1 MNPFLSFISS
11 SISGLVSPITNHF
24 TKKNDNKT
32 KIKLQQIERL
42 KNSDDSLA
50 EWESIQAEGANS
62 SWKDEWITL
71 IITLPIPVIFVSV
84 ILSVLL
90 DDPLIAEAAKDGVTA
105 LKELVPNYD
114 ELLYIVCLAAIGIK
128 AFKR

>member
-1 MNPFLSFISS
+1 MSVLSVLSS
-11 SISGLVSPITNHF
+11 FGSGLISPITNHF

-32 KIKLQQIERL
+32 KVKQQQIQRL
-42 KNSDDSLA
+42 MNSDDKEA
-50 EWESIQAEGANS
+50 EWEAIQAESGNN

-90 DDPLIAEAAKDGVTA
+90 EDPAIAEAAKAGVFA
-105 LKELVPNYD
+105 IKELVPNYD

>member
-1 MNPFLSFISS
+1 MKWLADIA
-11 SISGLVSPITNHF
+11 SGLVSPITNHF

-32 KIKLQQIERL
+32 KVKQQQIQRL
-42 KNSDDSLA
+42 MNADDQEA
-50 EWESIQAEGANS
+50 EWEAIQAESGNN

-84 ILSVLL
+84 ILSVMF
-90 DDPLIAEAAKDGVTA
+90 DNPLMAEAAKAGVKA
-105 LKELVPNYD
+105 IKELVPNYA

-128 AFKR
+128 AFKK

>member
-1 MNPFLSFISS
+1 MSWFT
-11 SISGLVSPITNHF
+11 SIVSGVVSPITNHF

-32 KIKLQQIERL
+32 KVKLEQIDRL
-42 KNSDDSLA
+42 KNSDDALA
-50 EWESIQAEGANS
+50 EWETIQAEGGNN

-84 ILSVLL
+84 ILSVFL
-90 DDPLIAEAAKDGVTA
+90 DDPMIAEAAKAGVSA
-105 LKELVPNYD
+105 IKELVPNYD

>member
-1 MNPFLSFISS
+1 MLKTLSSLA
-11 SISGLVSPITNHF
+11 SGLVSPITNHF

-32 KIKLQQIERL
+32 KVKQQKIQRL
-42 KNSDDSLA
+42 MNSDDKEA
-50 EWESIQAEGANS
+50 EWEAIQAEGGNN

-84 ILSVLL
+84 ILSVLFEN
-90 DDPLIAEAAKDGVTA
+90 PLIAEAATQGVTA
-105 LKELVPNYD
+105 IKELVPNYA

-128 AFKR
+128 AIKR

>member
-1 MNPFLSFISS
+1 MKWLKDIAT
-11 SISGLVSPITNHF
+11 GLVSPITNHF

-32 KIKLQQIERL
+32 KVKQQQIQRL
-42 KNSDDSLA
+42 INSDDQLA
-50 EWESIQAEGANS
+50 EWESIQAESGNN

-90 DDPLIAEAAKDGVTA
+90 KNPLIAEAAKAGVIA
-105 LKELVPNYD
+105 IKELVPNYA

-128 AFKR
+128 AIKR

>member
-1 MNPFLSFISS
+1 MKWLADLA
-11 SISGLVSPITNHF
+11 SGLVSPITNHF

-42 KNSDDSLA
+42 KSSDDSLA
-50 EWESIQAEGANS
+50 EWESIQAEGANG

-90 DDPLIAEAAKDGVTA
+90 DDPLIAQAAKDGVTA
-105 LKELVPNYD
+105 LKVLVPNYD

>member
-1 MNPFLSFISS
+1 MLKIISGFV
-11 SISGLVSPITNHF
+11 SGLVSPITNHF

-32 KIKLQQIERL
+32 KVKQQQIQRL
-42 KNSDDSLA
+42 MNSDDKEA
-50 EWESIQAEGANS
+50 EWEAIQAESGNN

-84 ILSVLL
+84 ILSVLFEN
-90 DDPLIAEAAKDGVTA
+90 PLIAEAAKQGVTA
-105 LKELVPNYD
+105 IKELVPNYA

-128 AFKR
+128 AIKR

>member
-1 MNPFLSFISS
+1 MKWLADIA
-11 SISGLVSPITNHF
+11 SGLVSPITNHF

-32 KIKLQQIERL
+32 KVKQQNIQRL
-42 KNSDDSLA
+42 MNADDKEA
-50 EWESIQAEGANS
+50 EWESIQAESGNN

-84 ILSVLL
+84 ILSVML
-90 DDPLIAEAAKDGVTA
+90 DNPLMAEAAKAGVEA
-105 LKELVPNYD
+105 IKELVPNYA

-128 AFKR
+128 AFKK

>member
-1 MNPFLSFISS
+1 MLKILSNLV
-11 SISGLVSPITNHF
+11 SGLVSPITSHF
-24 TKKNDNKT
+24 TKKNENKT
-32 KIKLQQIERL
+32 KVKQQQIQRL
-42 KNSDDSLA
+42 MDSDNKEA
-50 EWESIQAEGANS
+50 EWEAIQAESGNN

-71 IITLPIPVIFVSV
+71 IITLPIPIIFFSV

-90 DDPLIAEAAKDGVTA
+90 DDPSIAEAAKAGVTA
-105 LKELVPNYD
+105 IKELVPNYA